1 MFPDQVNGEARTAI
15 ELQGRLTQLDAER
28 ALALRSELAGVDAY
42 MADLYEEI
50 ETTRRLYVMSAVLE
64 IASLRAELFGAQNG

>member
-1 MFPDQVNGEARTAI
+1 MFPDQVNGEAQTAI
-15 ELQGRLTQLDAER
+15 KLQGRLTQLDAER

>member
-1 MFPDQVNGEARTAI
+1 MFPNQVNAEAQTAI

-28 ALALRSELAGVDAY
+28 ALALRSELAEVDAY

-50 ETTRRLYVMSAVLE
+50 EATRRLYVMSAVLE

>member
-15 ELQGRLTQLDAER
+15 KLQGRLTQLDAER
-28 ALALRSELAGVDAY
+28 ALALRSGLAEVDAY

>member
-1 MFPDQVNGEARTAI
+1 MFPDQVNGEAQTAI
-15 ELQGRLTQLDAER
+15 ELRGRLTQLDAER
-28 ALALRSELAGVDAY
+28 ALALRSELAEVDAY

>member
-1 MFPDQVNGEARTAI
+1 MFPDQVNGEAQTAI
-15 ELQGRLTQLDAER
+15 DLQGRLTQLDAER
-28 ALALRSELAGVDAY
+28 ALALRSGLAEVDAY
-42 MADLYEEI
+42 MADLDEEI

>member
-1 MFPDQVNGEARTAI
+1 MFPDQVNGEAQTAI
-15 ELQGRLTQLDAER
+15 DLQSRLTQLDAER
-28 ALALRSELAGVDAY
+28 ALALRSELAEVDAY

>member
-1 MFPDQVNGEARTAI
+1 MFPDQVNGEAQTAI
-15 ELQGRLTQLDAER
+15 KLQGRLTQLDAER
-28 ALALRSELAGVDAY
+28 ALALRSELAEVDAY

>member
-1 MFPDQVNGEARTAI
+1 MSPDQVNGVEQTAI

-28 ALALRSELAGVDAY
+28 ALALRSELAEVDAY

-50 ETTRRLYVMSAVLE
+50 EVTRRLYVMSAVLE
-64 IASLRAELFGAQNG
+64 IASLRAGLFGAQSG

>member
-1 MFPDQVNGEARTAI
+1 MSPDQVNGIEQTAI

-28 ALALRSELAGVDAY
+28 ALALRSELAEVDAY

-50 ETTRRLYVMSAVLE
+50 EVTRRLYVMSAVLE
-64 IASLRAELFGAQNG
+64 IASLRAGLFGAQSG

>member
-1 MFPDQVNGEARTAI
+1 VSPNQVNGVEQTVI

-28 ALALRSELAGVDAY
+28 ALALRSKLAEVDAY

-50 ETTRRLYVMSAVLE
+50 EVTRRLYVMSAVLE
-64 IASLRAELFGAQNG
+64 IASLRAELFGAQSG

>member
-15 ELQGRLTQLDAER
+15 ELRGRLTQLDAER

-50 ETTRRLYVMSAVLE
+50 ETTRRLYIMSAVLE

>member
-1 MFPDQVNGEARTAI
+1 MFPDQVNGGAQTAI
-15 ELQGRLTQLDAER
+15 KLQGRLTQLDAER